1 MISNLSITNY
11 ALIKELNISFNNG
24 FTTIIGET
32 GAGKSILLGALSL
45 ILGDRA
51 DTQVLQDKSK
61 KCIVEGEFSIAAYQL
76 QSFFEQNDL
85 DFLPQTVIRR
95 EIIPSGR
102 SRAFI
107 NDTPVTLQQI
117 KVLGNQLVDI
127 HSQHKTLLLNKKY
140 FQLNFVDAFAEH
152 GDLLNSYFEQYLDWK
167 QKKTLYQELLLQ
179 SSSHQ
184 LDLEFKQ
191 FLLTEL
197 KEANL
202 KDGNELSTLE
212 EELKIL
218 ENAEEIQ
225 QNLQKAIQIMD
236 LSEHSILGMLQK
248 VKSLLQ
254 SINSNHE
261 TILDLSKRVDI
272 TCIELRDIFTE
283 IESFTQDI
291 EYNPERL
298 SILSE
303 RFTLLN
309 NLLQKHQLVHPEQ
322 LIALQENLDQEISNV
337 QFTGDKLV
345 ELKKQVAESYK
356 KCYDLAGEISQKRAA
371 VIPEIE
377 KEICLLLI
385 DLGMPDARIQINQHS
400 IDEIN
405 ANGKEEIVFYFS
417 ANKGGSLQE
426 ISKIASGGELSR
438 LMLCIKHLLANKT
451 QLPTIVFDEI
461 DTGVS
466 GEIAHKMGSLM
477 RQMSNKIQVIG
488 ITHLPQVAAK
498 GDDQL
503 LVSKHNTQELTET
516 KISKLNMNERIHE
529 VAKMLSGSEVTSTA
543 ISNARELLGG

>member
-51 DTQVLQDKSK
+51 DTQVLQDKTK

-76 QSFFEQNDL
+76 QCFFEQNDL

-107 NDTPVTLQQI
+107 NDTPVTLQQL
-117 KVLGNQLVDI
+117 KVLGNQLVDV

-152 GDLLNSYFEQYLDWK
+152 DDLLNSYSEQYLDWK
-167 QKKTLYQELLLQ
+167 QKKTLYQELLSQ
-179 SSSHQ
+179 SSSQQ
-184 LDLEFKQ
+184 LDLDFKQ
-191 FLLTEL
+191 FLLSEL

-225 QNLQKAIQIMD
+225 QNLQEAIQIMD
-236 LSEHSILGMLQK
+236 LSEYSILGMLQK
-248 VKSLLQ
+248 LKSLLQ

-261 TILDLSKRVDI
+261 IILELSKRVDI
-272 TCIELRDIFTE
+272 TCIELKDIFTE
-283 IESFTQDI
+283 IESFRQDI
-291 EYNPERL
+291 EYSPERL

-303 RFTLLN
+303 RFSLLN

-322 LIALQENLDQEISNV
+322 LIALQEKLDQEISSV
-337 QFTGDKLV
+337 QFTGEKLE
-345 ELKKQVAESYK
+345 ELNKQVAESYE
-356 KCYDLAGEISQKRAA
+356 KCNDLAGKISQKRAS
-371 VIPEIE
+371 
-377 KEICLLLI
+377 
-385 DLGMPDARIQINQHS
+385 QN
-400 IDEIN
+400 
-405 ANGKEEIVFYFS
+405 F
-417 ANKGGSLQE
+417 
-426 ISKIASGGELSR
+426 
-438 LMLCIKHLLANKT
+438 
-451 QLPTIVFDEI
+451 
-461 DTGVS
+461 
-466 GEIAHKMGSLM
+466 
-477 RQMSNKIQVIG
+477 
-488 ITHLPQVAAK
+488 PQ
-498 GDDQL
+498 
-503 LVSKHNTQELTET
+503 
-516 KISKLNMNERIHE
+516 
-529 VAKMLSGSEVTSTA
+529 
-543 ISNARELLGG
+543 

>member
-51 DTQVLQDKSK
+51 DTQVLQDKTK
-61 KCIVEGEFSIAAYQL
+61 KCIVEGEFSITAYKL

-95 EIIPSGR
+95 EIIPTGR

-107 NDTPVTLQQI
+107 NDTPVTLQQL

-152 GDLLNSYFEQYLDWK
+152 DDLLNSYYEQYLDWR
-167 QKKTLYQELLLQ
+167 QKKTLYQELLSQ
-179 SSSHQ
+179 SSSQQ
-184 LDLEFKQ
+184 LDIDFKQ
-191 FLLTEL
+191 FLLSEL

-225 QNLQKAIQIMD
+225 QNLQEAIQIMD
-236 LSEHSILGMLQK
+236 LSEHSILGMLQN

-261 TILDLSKRVDI
+261 TILELSKRVDI
-272 TCIELRDIFTE
+272 TCIELKDIFTE
-283 IESFTQDI
+283 IESFTQDV

-303 RFTLLN
+303 RYSILN
-309 NLLQKHQLVHPEQ
+309 NLLQKHQLVHPEH
-322 LIALQENLDQEISNV
+322 LIALQENLDQEISSV

-345 ELKKQVAESYK
+345 ELKKQVTVSYD
-356 KCYDLAGEISQKRAA
+356 KCYDLAGKISQKRGA
-371 VIPEIE
+371 VIPKIE
-377 KEICLLLI
+377 KEICLLLN

-405 ANGKEEIVFYFS
+405 TNGKEEIVFYFS
-417 ANKGGSLQE
+417 ANKGRSLQE

-451 QLPTIVFDEI
+451 QLPTIIFDEI

-466 GEIAHKMGSLM
+466 GEIAHKMGALM

-503 LVSKHNTQELTET
+503 LVSKHNTKELTET
-516 KISKLNMNERIHE
+516 KLSKLNMNERIHE

-543 ISNARELLGG
+543 ISNAKELLGG

>member
-51 DTQVLQDKSK
+51 DTQVLQDKTK
-61 KCIVEGEFSIAAYQL
+61 KCIVEGEFSITAYKL

-95 EIIPSGR
+95 EIIPTGR

-107 NDTPVTLQQI
+107 NDTPVTLQQL

-152 GDLLNSYFEQYLDWK
+152 DDLLNSYYEQYLDWR
-167 QKKTLYQELLLQ
+167 QKKTLYQELLSQ
-179 SSSHQ
+179 SSSQQ
-184 LDLEFKQ
+184 LDIDFKQ
-191 FLLTEL
+191 FLLSEL

-225 QNLQKAIQIMD
+225 QNLQEAIQIMD
-236 LSEHSILGMLQK
+236 LSVHSILGMLQN

-261 TILDLSKRVDI
+261 TILELSKRVDI
-272 TCIELRDIFTE
+272 TCIELKDIFTE
-283 IESFTQDI
+283 IESFTQDV

-303 RFTLLN
+303 RYSILN

-322 LIALQENLDQEISNV
+322 LIALQENLDQEISSV

-345 ELKKQVAESYK
+345 ELKKQVTVSYD
-356 KCYDLAGEISQKRAA
+356 KCYDLAGKISQKRGA
-371 VIPEIE
+371 VIPKIE
-377 KEICLLLI
+377 KEICLLLN

-405 ANGKEEIVFYFS
+405 TNGKEEIVFYFS
-417 ANKGGSLQE
+417 ANKGRSLQE

-451 QLPTIVFDEI
+451 QLPTIIFDEI

-466 GEIAHKMGSLM
+466 GEIAHKMGALM

-503 LVSKHNTQELTET
+503 LVSKHNTKELTET
-516 KISKLNMNERIHE
+516 KLSKLNMNERIHE

-543 ISNARELLGG
+543 ISNAKELLGG

>member
-51 DTQVLQDKSK
+51 DTQVLQNKTK

-107 NDTPVTLQQI
+107 NDTPVTLQQL

-140 FQLNFVDAFAEH
+140 FQLNFVDAFVEND
-152 GDLLNSYFEQYLDWK
+152 DLLISYSQQYLDWK
-167 QKKTLYQELLLQ
+167 QKKTLYQELLSK
-179 SSSHQ
+179 SSSQQ
-184 LDLEFKQ
+184 LDLDFKQ
-191 FLLTEL
+191 FLLSEL

-202 KDGNELSTLE
+202 KDGNELSALE

-225 QNLQKAIQIMD
+225 QNLQNAIQIMD

-248 VKSLLQ
+248 VKTLFQ

-261 TILDLSKRVDI
+261 TVLELSKRVDI
-272 TCIELRDIFTE
+272 TCVELKDIFTE
-283 IESFTQDI
+283 IESFTQGV

-298 SILSE
+298 SIISD
-303 RFTLLN
+303 RFSLLN
-309 NLLQKHQLVHPEQ
+309 NLLQKHQLVHLEQ
-322 LIALQENLDQEISNV
+322 LIALQEKLDEEISSV
-337 QFTGDKLV
+337 QHTGDKLV
-345 ELKKQVAESYK
+345 ELKKQVAESYE
-356 KCYDLAGEISQKRAA
+356 KCYDLAGKISQKRAA
-371 VIPEIE
+371 VIPKIE

-405 ANGKEEIVFYFS
+405 TNGKEEIVFYFS
-417 ANKGGSLQE
+417 ANKGRTLQE

-451 QLPTIVFDEI
+451 QLPTIIFDEI

-466 GEIAHKMGSLM
+466 GEIAHKMGALM

-503 LVSKHNTQELTET
+503 LVSKHNTRELTET
-516 KISKLNMNERIHE
+516 KLSKLNMNERIHE

-543 ISNARELLGG
+543 ISNAKELLGG